1 MTNYQAVDLLVREG
15 LEFQSKIGNSIT
27 EVIRLGVDTERG
39 REEINSLINQ
49 LEYSLENFKNV
60 LKLYK

>member
-15 LEFQSKIGNSIT
+15 LEFQTKIGNSIT
-27 EVIRLGVDTERG
+27 EVTRLGADTERG

>member
-27 EVIRLGVDTERG
+27 EVIRLGADTERG
-39 REEINSLINQ
+39 KEEINSLINQ

>member
-27 EVIRLGVDTERG
+27 EVIRLGADTEG
-39 REEINSLINQ
+39 VEKKSI
-49 LEYSLENFKNV
+49 V
-60 LKLYK
+60 